1 MSDAPVPP
9 TAPLPRGPLITAS
22 VLVALGFIGFG
33 IGMIA
38 GIRADGPPRTAIV
51 LGLPAWQFAAAGF
64 VFTLAGGLW
73 LRRLV
78 K

>member
-1 MSDAPVPP
+1 L
-9 TAPLPRGPLITAS
+9 LPRGPFFFAS
-22 VLVALGFIGFG
+22 LLVALGFIGFG

-38 GIRADGPPRTAIV
+38 GIRADGPPRTAVV

-64 VFTLAGGLW
+64 VFTLVGGLW

-78 K
+78 R

>member
-1 MSDAPVPP
+1 MSDAPATP
-9 TAPLPRGPLITAS
+9 PLPRGPLLVAS
-22 VLVALGFIGFG
+22 LLVALGFVGFG
-33 IGMIA
+33 IGMIT

-64 VFTLAGGLW
+64 FFTLAGGLW